1 MFYRSSFRRISRSL
15 VTILALGL
23 LQTGLSTP
31 AAQANI
37 PIKPTITSIT
47 SGATSLT
54 VNMVTS
60 GMTAT
65 QWRWSITRRVTS
77 GCTNSLGDG
86 VVQSTGSLSS
96 TISITG
102 LTAGCVYS
110 VSVAGFNGVTGEY
123 AESSKLVGGYTNGLL
138 AYHIN
143 EAGASSGMT
152 RRPFT
157 TGTCGT
163 EVVANISRVYS
174 STGPTGCNVDGFTSY
189 YLGYIRAPITGVV
202 TFKSRS
208 DDGSILNIQGNNVF
222 SDLTDHAPAAANSFN
237 ASGTVSMVG
246 FIVSNIGIMKI
257 VQVRPQ
263 F

>member
-1 MFYRSSFRRISRSL
+1 MKTPHIHARIARSL
-15 VTILALGL
+15 VAILALGFI
-23 LQTGLSTP
+23 QTGFSAEVAKASTLS
-31 AAQANI
+31 
-37 PIKPTITSIT
+37 KPTITSIT

-60 GMTAT
+60 GIAAT

-77 GCTNSLGDG
+77 GCANSLGDG
-86 VVQSTGSLSS
+86 AVQSTGSLSS

-110 VSVAGFNGVTGEY
+110 VSVAGFNGVIGEY

-143 EAGASSGMT
+143 EAGSSSAMT

-163 EVVANISRVYS
+163 EVVANIARDYS
-174 STGPTGCNVDGFTSY
+174 LSGPTGCNVDEFTSY
-189 YLGYIRAPITGVV
+189 YLGYIRGANNGCCYIQKPIRRWCNPEYT
-202 TFKSRS
+202 R
-208 DDGSILNIQGNNVF
+208 Q
-222 SDLTDHAPAAANSFN
+222 
-237 ASGTVSMVG
+237 
-246 FIVSNIGIMKI
+246 
-257 VQVRPQ
+257 
-263 F
+263 